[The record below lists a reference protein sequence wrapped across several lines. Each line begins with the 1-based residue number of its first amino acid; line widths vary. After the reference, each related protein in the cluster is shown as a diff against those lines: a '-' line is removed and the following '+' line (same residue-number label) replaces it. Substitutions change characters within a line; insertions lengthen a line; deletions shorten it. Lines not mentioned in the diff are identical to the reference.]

1 MTKTLAVLAGLI
13 AAPVL
18 GQAAPSF
25 APRTEV
31 TVVTASIEV
40 IDHDTREITLLD
52 KHGEALSIRC
62 GPEVEHFDRLRVG
75 DQVTFRYYESVAYAI
90 RKPGQPSDLTP
101 TRGGSL
107 LVPGP
112 GPKPGA
118 TVSRQQREIVTV
130 EVADARVPAL
140 TVLTED
146 GRRLSFRVPRGGELA
161 HAQAGD
167 RVEITYTQALLISVK

>member
-13 AAPVL
+13 TAPVL
-18 GQAAPSF
+18 AQAALPF

-31 TVVTASIEV
+31 TVVSASIEV
-40 IDHDTREITLLD
+40 IDHDTREITLVD
-52 KHGEALSIRC
+52 GHGENLSIRC

-75 DQVTFRYYESVAYAI
+75 DEVTFRYYESVAYSI
-90 RKPGQPSDLTP
+90 RRPGQPTDSTAAS
-101 TRGGSL
+101 GGPV

-118 TVSRQQREIVTV
+118 TVSRQQRESVTV
-130 EVADARVPAL
+130 EAADARVPAV

-146 GRRLSFRVPRGGELA
+146 GRRLSFRVARGEELTEV
-161 HAQAGD
+161 QAGD